1 MPKLD
6 LTLDELSGLKELAK
20 QQGKQ
25 ELLGR
30 ITEIEKVEKTKVQ
43 RATAKDAV
51 ENVCIDVINANLV
64 SLKIDAELVKEIKM
78 PFILDNEGHF
88 TPFGFVF
95 VDYHGETTLSPDIL
109 ALIALA
115 EKHEP
120 PAAKKAVISFM
131 YDAVGEET
139 YTAGLKTSG
148 FINTVMPVL
157 NEFYSEKTGLAIS
170 PDTDLPENERAT
182 VTIQWRYDMKKT
194 EKTVNGG
201 ELEITNEPGWARNVT
216 FGKTT
221 ATKKKS
227 GNGKRLS
234 VPKPEGFTTWK
245 AFGIDAGANKPDGK
259 AGTIWNDAVEKY
271 GIETHGKDW
280 SYPSLLKAGN
290 EETYMECYNK
300 AVAEQ
305 PAA

>member
-30 ITEIEKVEKTKVQ
+30 ITEIEKVEKTKVL
-43 RATAKDAV
+43 RATAKDAT

-64 SLKIDAELVKEIKM
+64 SLEIDAELVKEIRM
-78 PFILDNEGHF
+78 LFTLDNEGHF
-88 TPFGFVF
+88 IPAGGVVTI
-95 VDYHGETTLSPDIL
+95 YHGDTTLSQELL

-115 EKHEP
+115 ETHDP
-120 PAAKKAVISFM
+120 PAAKKAVIGFM
-131 YDAVGEET
+131 QNAIGEKIYNT
-139 YTAGLKTSG
+139 GIKTAG
-148 FINTVMPVL
+148 FITGILP
-157 NEFYSEKTGLAIS
+157 EIEKFYSDKTGLAIS
-170 PDTDLPENERAT
+170 PDTDLPEGERAS
-182 VTIQWRYDMKKT
+182 VVFQWRSDMHET
-194 EKTVNGG
+194 SETVNGG
-201 ELEITNEPGWARNVT
+201 DLKVTKTPGWARNVT

-221 ATKKKS
+221 ASKKKT

-234 VPKPEGFTTWK
+234 VPKPDGFTTWK
-245 AFGIDAGANKPDGK
+245 AFGIDAGANAPDSK
-259 AGTIWNDAVEKY
+259 AGKIWNDAVEKY